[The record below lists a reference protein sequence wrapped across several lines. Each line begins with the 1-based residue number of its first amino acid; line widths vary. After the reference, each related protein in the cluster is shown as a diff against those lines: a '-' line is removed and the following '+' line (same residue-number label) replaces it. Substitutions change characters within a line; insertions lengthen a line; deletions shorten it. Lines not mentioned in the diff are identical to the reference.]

1 MNRFTFIML
10 SAIAVC
16 LCIFPATATLNL
28 NSIVISPPG
37 EAVAPGTAMNVSA
50 DIEIIPSGA
59 TTFTSSHT
67 LVLSTGLEEARWN
80 VVVYVNGIQGAVI
93 PQTGNYVF
101 VNGFLLSYPTNRDVS
116 VKVALGG
123 MAPIA
128 SGESQFTIFQMQEL
142 NNENQAVG
150 GSVQIIT
157 RNLTT
162 PPTTVSTPPT
172 TVPPTVPTTTKAPL
186 PAVLVVTALVLGGI
200 FAYKRG

>member
-1 MNRFTFIML
+1 MNRFSFIVIAL
-10 SAIAVC
+10 IAVC
-16 LCIFPATATLNL
+16 LCIVPATATLNL

-37 EAVAPGTAMNVSA
+37 DAVAPGTPMNVSA

-67 LVLSTGLEEARWN
+67 LVLSTGLEEAKWN

-116 VKVALGG
+116 VKVALEG

-128 SGESQFTIFQMQEL
+128 TGESQFTVFQMQEL
-142 NNENQAVG
+142 NNENQPVG
-150 GSVQIIT
+150 GSVQTIT
-157 RNLTT
+157 RNLTVPST
-162 PPTTVSTPPT
+162 PVSTPPT
-172 TVPPTVPTTTKAPL
+172 TAPATVPPTTKAPM
-186 PAVLVVTALVLGGI
+186 PAVLVIAALSLMVI
-200 FAYKRG
+200 FAHKRG

>member
-1 MNRFTFIML
+1 MNRFSFIVIPL
-10 SAIAVC
+10 IAVC

-28 NSIVISPPG
+28 DSIVISPPG
-37 EAVAPGTAMNVSA
+37 EAVAPGTAMNVSV

-116 VKVALGG
+116 VKVALEG
-123 MAPIA
+123 MAPVDP
-128 SGESQFTIFQMQEL
+128 GQSQFTVFQMQEL
-142 NNENQAVG
+142 NNENQPVG
-150 GSVQIIT
+150 GSVQTIT
-157 RNLTT
+157 RDLTVPST
-162 PPTTVSTPPT
+162 PVSTPPT
-172 TVPPTVPTTTKAPL
+172 TAPATTPPTTKAPM
-186 PAVLVVTALVLGGI
+186 PAVLVVAAFFLVIITAT
-200 FAYKRG
+200 KRG

>member
-1 MNRFTFIML
+1 
-10 SAIAVC
+10 
-16 LCIFPATATLNL
+16 
-28 NSIVISPPG
+28 VISPPG
-37 EAVAPGTAMNVSA
+37 EAVAPGTAMNMSA

-116 VKVALGG
+116 VKVALDGI
-123 MAPIA
+123 APVDP
-128 SGESQFTIFQMQEL
+128 GQSQFTVFQMQEL

-150 GSVQIIT
+150 GSVQTVT
-157 RNLTT
+157 RTLTMPST
-162 PPTTVSTPPT
+162 TVPTPPLTAPATAPPTTT
-172 TVPPTVPTTTKAPL
+172 APIHAL
-186 PAVLVVTALVLGGI
+186 LVVAALFLVVI
-200 FAYKRG
+200 IANKR